1 METQTITAG
10 AAVRRFMRVWLAE
23 LDLEAEEFKGVF
35 ESAFVVKIR
44 TAQDRDSFRALEDH
58 ISDILAARL
67 QRELRIKAAE
77 DAAKLKKVNFWRK
90 ATFRKQLTR
99 LV

>member
-23 LDLEAEEFKGVF
+23 LGLEAEEFKGVF
-35 ESAFVVKIR
+35 ESSFVVKIR
-44 TAQDRDSFRALEDH
+44 TTQDRDAYRALEDH
-58 ISDILAARL
+58 IADIQARRL
-67 QRELRIKAAE
+67 QRELRVKAAE

-90 ATFRKQLTR
+90 ATFRKPLTR